1 MTMPVSVMDM
11 DTVIDH
17 LDEDGYAVI
26 PSLLGESIRSRIVDD
41 VENLMRRLRDG
52 DSALSESVVF
62 EKDYIRMRPARSE
75 FSPDDVGDAVYL
87 VDDLLLVLPD
97 ILPLLVND
105 ITREFLQHRF
115 PRGSQLLM
123 SQLIHKEPYVG
134 SPLAFHR
141 DQPNKAMTL
150 DRHDTIRILYCL
162 DAMNEDNGP
171 VMVLPGSHRDDVRY
185 DAHDDRL
192 RAITC
197 PAGNGVILHPRL
209 WHGSGANRS
218 PRFRRTAVIEF
229 ADASVRI
236 TGGIRFAFAGTLCTH
251 PVS

>member
-1 MTMPVSVMDM
+1 MPVPMMDM

-17 LDEDGYAVI
+17 LDENGYAVI
-26 PSLLGESIRSRIVDD
+26 PSLLGDGVLPRIVDD
-41 VENLMRRLRDG
+41 IENTMRRLREG
-52 DSALSESVVF
+52 DTASSESVVF
-62 EKDYIRMRPARSE
+62 EKDYIRLRPTRSE
-75 FSPDDVGDAVYL
+75 FSPDDVGDAIYL

-97 ILPLLVND
+97 ILPFLVND
-105 ITREFLQHRF
+105 TARTFLQRRF
-115 PRGSQLLM
+115 PGGSQLLM

-134 SPLAFHR
+134 SALAFHR

-150 DRHDTIRILYCL
+150 DRHDTVRILYCL
-162 DAMNEDNGP
+162 DAMDEDNGP

-185 DAHDDRL
+185 DEHDERL
-192 RAITC
+192 CAITC
-197 PAGNGVILHPRL
+197 AAGDGIVLHSRL

-229 ADASVRI
+229 ADASIRI
-236 TGGIRFAFAGTLCTH
+236 MEGIRFAFAGTMCTH